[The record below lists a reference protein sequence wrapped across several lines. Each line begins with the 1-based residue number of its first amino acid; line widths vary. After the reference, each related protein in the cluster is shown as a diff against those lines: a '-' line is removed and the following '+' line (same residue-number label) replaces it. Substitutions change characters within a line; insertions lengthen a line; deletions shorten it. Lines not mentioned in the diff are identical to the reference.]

1 MYFGKEGIRV
11 EAVMPYEPVPHGE
24 PGKMTCGG
32 EGCELPGGRPREE
45 AEGGHP
51 SPADLPA
58 AQCSLN
64 AYAGL
69 KVEHSWETGGVDAA
83 GAGRLEKTRF

>member
-1 MYFGKEGIRV
+1 
-11 EAVMPYEPVPHGE
+11 MPYEPVPHGE

-69 KVEHSWETGGVDAA
+69 EVEHSWETGGVDAA